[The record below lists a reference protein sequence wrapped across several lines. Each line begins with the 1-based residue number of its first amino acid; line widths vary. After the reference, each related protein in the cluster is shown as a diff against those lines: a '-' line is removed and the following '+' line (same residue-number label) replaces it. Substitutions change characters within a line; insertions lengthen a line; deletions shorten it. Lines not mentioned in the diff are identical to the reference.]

1 MLAQD
6 PAAADPVCD
15 KSPRH
20 AELVATVARLQTRDV
35 RAPAMPLVFR
45 GRKESL
51 ASERQF

>member
-20 AELVATVARLQTRDV
+20 AELVATVERLQTQSEE
-35 RAPAMPLVFR
+35 AAAIPLVFR

-51 ASERQF
+51 AAERSF